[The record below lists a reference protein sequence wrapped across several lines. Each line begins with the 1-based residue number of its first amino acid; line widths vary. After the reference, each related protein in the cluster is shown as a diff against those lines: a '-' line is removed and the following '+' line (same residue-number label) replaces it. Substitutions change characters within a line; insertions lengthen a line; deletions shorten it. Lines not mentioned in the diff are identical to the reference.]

1 MNKPGVVLIST
12 LLIVMVMSII
22 SIQISKNFFLSIQRD
37 LYIDFKNHSLQ
48 LLLSSE
54 KQAIKSIQKEMISSN
69 EKLINKDPVL
79 NQSYFFSNELT
90 TIQADVSDASNCF
103 NLNSIF
109 IKTGDGIQIKK
120 DNREWLERL
129 LRLKGLDAPEIE
141 SFIDQLI
148 DWVDPDNQPLNFG
161 AENYFYI
168 GPLSPINQYTPKRL
182 LSNLSEI
189 KNFPVLDQISFK
201 KISNNLCVL
210 PGLSN
215 QLINVNTLN
224 DSHINLIASLFDEE
238 NLEFIESQILD
249 TPENGY
255 DSANEFSNKI
265 TQSVSWPSQVLS
277 INSKTFLISTKIY
290 NQTFSNQLDSLVIL
304 DTSNSAKVLNR
315 DFIF

>member
-54 KQAIKSIQKEMISSN
+54 KQAIKSIQKEIISSN
-69 EKLINKDPVL
+69 GKLINKDPVL
-79 NQSYFFSNELT
+79 NQSYFFSNELA
-90 TIQADVSDASNCF
+90 TIQVDVSDASNCF

-109 IKTGDGIQIKK
+109 IKTGDSVQIKK

-224 DSHINLIASLFDEE
+224 DSHTNLIASLFDEE

-249 TPENGY
+249 TPQNGY
-255 DSANEFSNKI
+255 DSANEFANKI
-265 TQSVSWPSQVLS
+265 SQSVSWPSQVLS

>member
-79 NQSYFFSNELT
+79 NQSYFFSNELA
-90 TIQADVSDASNCF
+90 TIQVDVSDASNCF

-109 IKTGDGIQIKK
+109 IKTSDSVQIKK

-224 DSHINLIASLFDEE
+224 DSHTNLIASFFDEE

-249 TPENGY
+249 APENGY
-255 DSANEFSNKI
+255 DSANEFAKKI

-277 INSKTFLISTKIY
+277 INSKTLLISSKIY

-304 DTSNSAKVLNR
+304 ENSNSAKVLNR
-315 DFIF
+315 DFSF

>member
-1 MNKPGVVLIST
+1 
-12 LLIVMVMSII
+12 MSII

-54 KQAIKSIQKEMISSN
+54 KQAIKSIQKEIISSN
-69 EKLINKDPVL
+69 GKLINKDPVL
-79 NQSYFFSNELT
+79 NQSYFFSNELA
-90 TIQADVSDASNCF
+90 TIQVDVSDASNCF

-109 IKTGDGIQIKK
+109 IKTSDSVQIKK

-224 DSHINLIASLFDEE
+224 DSHTNLIASFFDEE
-238 NLEFIESQILD
+238 NLEFIESQIFD

-255 DSANEFSNKI
+255 DSANEFANKI
-265 TQSVSWPSQVLS
+265 SQSGSWPSQVLS

>member
-255 DSANEFSNKI
+255 DSANEFANKI
-265 TQSVSWPSQVLS
+265 SQSVSWPSQVLS

>member
-1 MNKPGVVLIST
+1 MNKPGVVMIST

-48 LLLSSE
+48 VLLSSE
-54 KQAIKSIQKEMISSN
+54 KQAIKSIQKEIISSN
-69 EKLINKDPVL
+69 GKLINKDPVL
-79 NQSYFFSNELT
+79 NQSYFFSNELA
-90 TIQADVSDASNCF
+90 TIQVDVSDASNCF

-189 KNFPVLDQISFK
+189 KNFPVLEQISFK

-255 DSANEFSNKI
+255 DSANEFANKI
-265 TQSVSWPSQVLS
+265 SQSVSWPSQVLS

-304 DTSNSAKVLNR
+304 DTSNSAKVLKR

>member
-54 KQAIKSIQKEMISSN
+54 KQAIKSIQKEIISSN
-69 EKLINKDPVL
+69 GKLINKDPVL
-79 NQSYFFSNELT
+79 NQSYFFSNELA
-90 TIQADVSDASNCF
+90 TIQVDVSDASNCF

-109 IKTGDGIQIKK
+109 IKTSDSVQIKK

-255 DSANEFSNKI
+255 DSANEFANKI
-265 TQSVSWPSQVLS
+265 SQSVSWPSQALS
-277 INSKTFLISTKIY
+277 INSKTLLISSKIY

-304 DTSNSAKVLNR
+304 DNSNSAKVLNR
-315 DFIF
+315 DFSF

>member
-54 KQAIKSIQKEMISSN
+54 KQAIKSIQKEIISSN
-69 EKLINKDPVL
+69 GKLINKDPVL
-79 NQSYFFSNELT
+79 NQSYFFSNELA
-90 TIQADVSDASNCF
+90 TIQVDVSDASNCF

-109 IKTGDGIQIKK
+109 IKTSDSVQIKK

-224 DSHINLIASLFDEE
+224 DSHTNLIASFFDEE
-238 NLEFIESQILD
+238 NLEFIESQIFD

-255 DSANEFSNKI
+255 DSANEFANKI
-265 TQSVSWPSQVLS
+265 SQSGSWPSQVLS

-304 DTSNSAKVLNR
+304 DKSNSAKVLNR

>member
-54 KQAIKSIQKEMISSN
+54 KQAIKSIQKEIISSN
-69 EKLINKDPVL
+69 GKLINKDPVL
-79 NQSYFFSNELT
+79 NQSYFFSNELA
-90 TIQADVSDASNCF
+90 TIQVDVSDASNCF

-109 IKTGDGIQIKK
+109 IKTSDSVQIKK

-255 DSANEFSNKI
+255 DSANEFANKI

>member
-79 NQSYFFSNELT
+79 NQSYFFSNELA
-90 TIQADVSDASNCF
+90 TIQVDVSDASNCF

-189 KNFPVLDQISFK
+189 KNFPVLEQISFK

-255 DSANEFSNKI
+255 DSANEFANKI
-265 TQSVSWPSQVLS
+265 SQSVSWPSQVLS

>member
-54 KQAIKSIQKEMISSN
+54 KQAIKSIQKEIISSN
-69 EKLINKDPVL
+69 GKLINKDPVL
-79 NQSYFFSNELT
+79 NQSYFFSNELA
-90 TIQADVSDASNCF
+90 TIQVDVSDASNCF

-224 DSHINLIASLFDEE
+224 DSHTNLIASLFDEE

-255 DSANEFSNKI
+255 DSANEFANKI
-265 TQSVSWPSQVLS
+265 SQSVSWPSQVLS
-277 INSKTFLISTKIY
+277 INSNTFLISTKIY

>member
-1 MNKPGVVLIST
+1 
-12 LLIVMVMSII
+12 MSII

-79 NQSYFFSNELT
+79 NQSYFFSNELA
-90 TIQADVSDASNCF
+90 TIQVDVSDASNCF

-148 DWVDPDNQPLNFG
+148 DWVDPDNQPLNYG

-255 DSANEFSNKI
+255 DSANEFANKI
-265 TQSVSWPSQVLS
+265 SQSVSWPSQVLS

>member
-54 KQAIKSIQKEMISSN
+54 KQAIKSIQKEIISSN
-69 EKLINKDPVL
+69 GKLINKDPVL
-79 NQSYFFSNELT
+79 NQSYFFSNELA
-90 TIQADVSDASNCF
+90 TIQVDVSDASNCF

-109 IKTGDGIQIKK
+109 IKTSDSVQIKK

-168 GPLSPINQYTPKRL
+168 GPLSPINQFTPKRL

-224 DSHINLIASLFDEE
+224 DSHTNLIASLFDEE

-255 DSANEFSNKI
+255 DFANEFANKI
-265 TQSVSWPSQVLS
+265 SQSVSWPSQVLS

>member
-54 KQAIKSIQKEMISSN
+54 KQAIKSIQKEIISSN
-69 EKLINKDPVL
+69 GKLINKDPVL
-79 NQSYFFSNELT
+79 NQSYFFSNELA
-90 TIQADVSDASNCF
+90 TIQVDVSDASNCF

-109 IKTGDGIQIKK
+109 IKTSDSVQIKK

-129 LRLKGLDAPEIE
+129 LKLKGLDAPEIE

-189 KNFPVLDQISFK
+189 KNFPVLEQISFK

-224 DSHINLIASLFDEE
+224 DSHTNLIASLFDEE

-255 DSANEFSNKI
+255 DSANEFANKI
-265 TQSVSWPSQVLS
+265 SQSVSWPSQVLS

>member
-54 KQAIKSIQKEMISSN
+54 KQAIKSIQKEIISSN
-69 EKLINKDPVL
+69 GKLINKDPVL
-79 NQSYFFSNELT
+79 NQSYFFSNELA
-90 TIQADVSDASNCF
+90 TIQVDVSDASNCF

-109 IKTGDGIQIKK
+109 IKTSDSVQIKK

-189 KNFPVLDQISFK
+189 KNFPVLDQIDFN

-210 PGLSN
+210 PGISN

-224 DSHINLIASLFDEE
+224 NSHKNLIASFFDEE

-249 TPENGY
+249 VPENGY
-255 DSANEFSNKI
+255 DSTNEFSKKI
-265 TQSVSWPSQVLS
+265 TQSVSWPSQTLS
-277 INSKTFLISTKIY
+277 INSKTLLISSKIY

-304 DTSNSAKVLNR
+304 ENSNSAKVLNR
-315 DFIF
+315 DFSF

>member
-54 KQAIKSIQKEMISSN
+54 KQAIKSIQKEIISSN
-69 EKLINKDPVL
+69 GKLINKDPVL
-79 NQSYFFSNELT
+79 NQSYFFSNELA
-90 TIQADVSDASNCF
+90 TIQVDVSDASNCF

-109 IKTGDGIQIKK
+109 IKTSDSVQIKK

-255 DSANEFSNKI
+255 DSAYEFANKI
-265 TQSVSWPSQVLS
+265 SQSVSWPSQVLS

>member
-79 NQSYFFSNELT
+79 NQSYFFSNELA
-90 TIQADVSDASNCF
+90 TIQVDVSDASNCF

-255 DSANEFSNKI
+255 DSANEFANKI
-265 TQSVSWPSQVLS
+265 SQSVSWPSQVLS

>member
-1 MNKPGVVLIST
+1 MAIIST
-12 LLIVMVMSII
+12 
-22 SIQISKNFFLSIQRD
+22 QISKIFFLSIQRD
-37 LYIDFKNHSLQ
+37 SYIDFKNHSLQ

-54 KQAIKSIQKEMISSN
+54 KEAIQSIQKEIVSSN
-69 EKLINKDPVL
+69 QKLTNKNPVL
-79 NQSYFFSNELT
+79 NQSYFFSNELA
-90 TIQADVSDASNCF
+90 TIQVDVSDASNCF

-109 IKTGDGIQIKK
+109 IKTGDGLQIKK
-120 DNREWLERL
+120 DNKEWLERL
-129 LRLKGLDAPEIE
+129 LRLKGFEAPKIE

-189 KNFPVLDQISFK
+189 KNFPVLDQIDFN

-210 PGLSN
+210 PGISN

-224 DSHINLIASLFDEE
+224 NTHKNLIASFFDVE

-249 TPENGY
+249 APENGY
-255 DSANEFSNKI
+255 DSANEFAKKI
-265 TQSVSWPSQVLS
+265 TQSASWPSQVLS
-277 INSKTFLISTKIY
+277 IKSKTLLISSKIY

-304 DTSNSAKVLNR
+304 EDSNSAKVLNR
-315 DFIF
+315 DFSF

>member
-1 MNKPGVVLIST
+1 
-12 LLIVMVMSII
+12 MSII

-54 KQAIKSIQKEMISSN
+54 KQAIKSIQKEIISSN
-69 EKLINKDPVL
+69 GKLINKDPVL
-79 NQSYFFSNELT
+79 NQSYFFSNELA
-90 TIQADVSDASNCF
+90 TIQVDVSDASNCF

-109 IKTGDGIQIKK
+109 IKTSDSVQIKK

-189 KNFPVLDQISFK
+189 KNFPVLEQISFK

-224 DSHINLIASLFDEE
+224 DSHTNLIASLFDEE

-255 DSANEFSNKI
+255 DSANEFANKI
-265 TQSVSWPSQVLS
+265 SQSVSWPSQVLS

>member
-1 MNKPGVVLIST
+1 MIST

-54 KQAIKSIQKEMISSN
+54 KQAIKSIQKEIISSN
-69 EKLINKDPVL
+69 GKLINKDPVL
-79 NQSYFFSNELT
+79 NQSYFFSNELAI
-90 TIQADVSDASNCF
+90 IQVDVSDASNCF

-109 IKTGDGIQIKK
+109 IKTSDSVQIKK

-224 DSHINLIASLFDEE
+224 DSHTNLIASFFDEE
-238 NLEFIESQILD
+238 NLEFIESQIFD

-255 DSANEFSNKI
+255 DSANEFANKI
-265 TQSVSWPSQVLS
+265 SQSGSWPSQVLS

>member
-54 KQAIKSIQKEMISSN
+54 KQAIKSIQKEIISSN
-69 EKLINKDPVL
+69 GKLINKDPVL
-79 NQSYFFSNELT
+79 NQSYFFSNELA
-90 TIQADVSDASNCF
+90 TIQVDVSDASNCF

-109 IKTGDGIQIKK
+109 IKTSDSVQIKK

-224 DSHINLIASLFDEE
+224 DSHTNLIASFFDEE

-255 DSANEFSNKI
+255 DSANEFANKI
-265 TQSVSWPSQVLS
+265 TQSGSWPSQVLS

>member
-1 MNKPGVVLIST
+1 
-12 LLIVMVMSII
+12 MSII

-79 NQSYFFSNELT
+79 NQSYFFSNELA
-90 TIQADVSDASNCF
+90 TIQVDVSDASNCF

-109 IKTGDGIQIKK
+109 IKTSDSVQIKK

-189 KNFPVLDQISFK
+189 KNFPVLEQISFK

-224 DSHINLIASLFDEE
+224 DSHTNLIASFFDEE

-255 DSANEFSNKI
+255 DSANEFANKI
-265 TQSVSWPSQVLS
+265 SQSVSWPSQVLS

>member
-48 LLLSSE
+48 QLLSSE
-54 KQAIKSIQKEMISSN
+54 KQTIKSIQKEIISSN
-69 EKLINKDPVL
+69 GKLINKDPVL
-79 NQSYFFSNELT
+79 NQSYFFSNELA
-90 TIQADVSDASNCF
+90 TIQVDVSDASNCF

-109 IKTGDGIQIKK
+109 IKTGDSVQIKK

-224 DSHINLIASLFDEE
+224 DSHTNLIASLFDEE

-255 DSANEFSNKI
+255 DSADEFANKI
-265 TQSVSWPSQVLS
+265 TQSAPWPSQVLS

>member
-1 MNKPGVVLIST
+1 MAIIST
-12 LLIVMVMSII
+12 
-22 SIQISKNFFLSIQRD
+22 QISKKFFLSIQRD
-37 LYIDFKNHSLQ
+37 SYIDFKNHSLP

-54 KQAIKSIQKEMISSN
+54 KEAIKSIQKEMISSN
-69 EKLINKDPVL
+69 KKLMNKDPVL
-79 NQSYFFSNELT
+79 NQSFFFSNELA
-90 TIQADVSDASNCF
+90 TIQVDVSDASNCF

-109 IKTGDGIQIKK
+109 IKTGDGVQIKK
-120 DNREWLERL
+120 DNKEWLERL
-129 LRLKGLDAPEIE
+129 LRLKGVDAPEIE

-168 GPLSPINQYTPKRL
+168 GPLSPIKQYTPKRL

-189 KNFPVLDQISFK
+189 KSFPVLDQVDFN

-210 PGLSN
+210 PGISN
-215 QLINVNTLN
+215 QSINVNTLN
-224 DSHINLIASLFDEE
+224 NTHKNLIASFFDEE

-249 TPENGY
+249 VPENGY
-255 DSANEFSNKI
+255 DSANEFAKKI

-277 INSKTFLISTKIY
+277 INSKTLLISSKIY

-304 DTSNSAKVLNR
+304 ENSNSAKVLNR
-315 DFIF
+315 DFSF

>member
-79 NQSYFFSNELT
+79 NQSYFFSNELA
-90 TIQADVSDASNCF
+90 TIQVDVSDASNCF

-109 IKTGDGIQIKK
+109 IKTSDSVQIKK

-224 DSHINLIASLFDEE
+224 DSHTNLIASLFDEE

-255 DSANEFSNKI
+255 DSANEFANKI
-265 TQSVSWPSQVLS
+265 NQSAPWPSQVLS

>member
-54 KQAIKSIQKEMISSN
+54 KQAIKSIQKEIISSN
-69 EKLINKDPVL
+69 GKLINKDPVL
-79 NQSYFFSNELT
+79 NQSYFFSNELA
-90 TIQADVSDASNCF
+90 TIQVDVSDASNCF

-109 IKTGDGIQIKK
+109 IKTSDSVQIKK

-189 KNFPVLDQISFK
+189 KNFPVLEQISFK

-224 DSHINLIASLFDEE
+224 DSHTNLIASFFDEE

-255 DSANEFSNKI
+255 DSANEFANKI

>member
-54 KQAIKSIQKEMISSN
+54 KQAIKSIQKEIISSN
-69 EKLINKDPVL
+69 GKLINKDPVL

-109 IKTGDGIQIKK
+109 IKTSDSVQIKK

-168 GPLSPINQYTPKRL
+168 VPLSPINQYTPKRL

-255 DSANEFSNKI
+255 DSANEFANKI
-265 TQSVSWPSQVLS
+265 SQSVSWPSQVLS

>member
-54 KQAIKSIQKEMISSN
+54 KQAIKSIQKEIISSN
-69 EKLINKDPVL
+69 GKLINKDPVL
-79 NQSYFFSNELT
+79 NQSYFFSNELA
-90 TIQADVSDASNCF
+90 TIQVDVSDASNCF

-109 IKTGDGIQIKK
+109 IKTSDSVQIKK

-224 DSHINLIASLFDEE
+224 DSHTNLIASFFDEE
-238 NLEFIESQILD
+238 NLEFIESQIFD

-255 DSANEFSNKI
+255 DSANEFANKI
-265 TQSVSWPSQVLS
+265 SQSVSWPSQVLS

-304 DTSNSAKVLNR
+304 DTSNSAKILNR

>member
-1 MNKPGVVLIST
+1 
-12 LLIVMVMSII
+12 MVMSII

-54 KQAIKSIQKEMISSN
+54 KQAIKSIQKEIISSN
-69 EKLINKDPVL
+69 GKLINKDPVL
-79 NQSYFFSNELT
+79 NQSYFFSNELA
-90 TIQADVSDASNCF
+90 TIQVDVSDASNCF

-109 IKTGDGIQIKK
+109 IKTSDSVQIKK

-255 DSANEFSNKI
+255 DSANEFANKI
-265 TQSVSWPSQVLS
+265 SQSVSWPSQVLS

>member
-79 NQSYFFSNELT
+79 NQSYFFSNELA
-90 TIQADVSDASNCF
+90 TIQVNVSDASNCF

-109 IKTGDGIQIKK
+109 IKTSDSVQIKK

-129 LRLKGLDAPEIE
+129 LKLKGLDAPEIE

-255 DSANEFSNKI
+255 DSANEFANKI
-265 TQSVSWPSQVLS
+265 SQSVSWPSQVLS

>member
-54 KQAIKSIQKEMISSN
+54 KQAIKSIQKEIISSN
-69 EKLINKDPVL
+69 GKLINKDPVL
-79 NQSYFFSNELT
+79 NQSYFFSNELA
-90 TIQADVSDASNCF
+90 TIQVDVSDASNCF

-109 IKTGDGIQIKK
+109 IKTSDSVQIKK

-224 DSHINLIASLFDEE
+224 DSHTNLIASFFDEE
-238 NLEFIESQILD
+238 NLEFIESQIFD

-265 TQSVSWPSQVLS
+265 SQSGSWPSQVLS

-304 DTSNSAKVLNR
+304 DTSNSAKILNR

>member
-12 LLIVMVMSII
+12 LLIVMVMAII
-22 SIQISKNFFLSIQRD
+22 STQISKKFFLSIQRD
-37 LYIDFKNHSLQ
+37 SYIDFKNHSLQ

-54 KQAIKSIQKEMISSN
+54 IEAIQSIQKEIVFSN
-69 EKLINKDPVL
+69 QKLTNKDPVL
-79 NQSYFFSNELT
+79 NQSYFFSNELA
-90 TIQADVSDASNCF
+90 TIQVDVSDASNCF

-109 IKTGDGIQIKK
+109 IKTGDGLQIKK
-120 DNREWLERL
+120 DNKEWLERL
-129 LRLKGLDAPEIE
+129 LRLKGFDAPEIE

-168 GPLSPINQYTPKRL
+168 GPLSSINQYTPKRL

-189 KNFPVLDQISFK
+189 KNFPVLDQMDFN

-210 PGLSN
+210 PGISN

-224 DSHINLIASLFDEE
+224 NTHKNLIASFFDEE

-249 TPENGY
+249 APENGY
-255 DSANEFSNKI
+255 DSANEFAKKI
-265 TQSVSWPSQVLS
+265 TQSVTWPSQVLS
-277 INSKTFLISTKIY
+277 INSKTLLISSKIY

-304 DTSNSAKVLNR
+304 DNSNSAKVLNR
-315 DFIF
+315 DFSF

>member
-54 KQAIKSIQKEMISSN
+54 KQAIKSIQKEIISSN
-69 EKLINKDPVL
+69 GKLINKDPVL
-79 NQSYFFSNELT
+79 NQSYFFSNELA
-90 TIQADVSDASNCF
+90 TIQVDVSDASNCF

-109 IKTGDGIQIKK
+109 IKTSDSVQIKK

-224 DSHINLIASLFDEE
+224 DSHTNLIASFFDEE
-238 NLEFIESQILD
+238 NLEFIESQIFD

-255 DSANEFSNKI
+255 DSANEFANKI
-265 TQSVSWPSQVLS
+265 SQSGSWPAQVLS

>member
-1 MNKPGVVLIST
+1 MNKPGVVMIST

-54 KQAIKSIQKEMISSN
+54 KQAIKSIQKEIISSN
-69 EKLINKDPVL
+69 GKLINKDPVL
-79 NQSYFFSNELT
+79 NQSYFFSNELA
-90 TIQADVSDASNCF
+90 TIQVDVSDASNCF

-109 IKTGDGIQIKK
+109 IKTSDSVQIKK

-255 DSANEFSNKI
+255 DSANEFANKI
-265 TQSVSWPSQVLS
+265 SQSGSWPSQVLS